1 MPSQIVSE
9 KPPKFVDPKVQIQ
22 EKREEFYD
30 LMERHG
36 DPWEKIDILPQ
47 LAVHIKP
54 RPDDWMWYIHTSNL

>member
-1 MPSQIVSE
+1 VRNPQNSLIRRCKSKRRE
-9 KPPKFVDPKVQIQ
+9 KI
-22 EKREEFYD
+22 EFYD